1 MKRIIR
7 STATDQG
14 QRQSRTANRIK
25 AGPACDLGEAR
36 EAEATAGGGQP
47 SGSMP
52 AAMQGQVAVPA
63 SPMTV
68 MMSESAR
75 RKTLGP
81 AVPRPSKQCGPTSVT
96 RSSKR
101 QQRPDPTNDEKFT
114 TSECGAGHDERVA
127 DDLEE
132 VEMDAKRQSAG
143 PRSAAACSEQNGATC
158 KVRPPQSR

>member
-7 STATDQG
+7 SIATDQG

-36 EAEATAGGGQP
+36 EAEAKAGGGQAP

-81 AVPRPSKQCGPTSVT
+81 AVPRPSKQSASATQ
-96 RSSKR
+96 SSKR
-101 QQRPDPTNDEKFT
+101 QQRQDPTNHEKYT
-114 TSECGAGHDERVA
+114 TTECGAGHDERVA
-127 DDLEE
+127 DGLEE
-132 VEMDAKRQSAG
+132 VEVAAKRQCAG
-143 PRSAAACSEQNGATC
+143 PPGAAACSEQSGATC
-158 KVRPPQSR
+158 KVRPSRSR